1 MNNTKKTLFS
11 MTLSSLELL
20 DIFSDSIGVSRSKFL
35 SGLILGEYQVRVV
48 EGGYVLY
55 HYGRFV
61 PEWNIFFDEEDFHN
75 LW

>member
-1 MNNTKKTLFS
+1 MLLTFIYITLG
-11 MTLSSLELL
+11 SLQLL

-61 PEWNIFFDEEDFHN
+61 PEWNIFFDEEDFKN